1 MNVQHREYTKPLKS
15 ANAPEAA
22 HTPSMTCQLLK
33 IATVVTTITA
43 NDSDAT
49 HSTLH

>member
-1 MNVQHREYTKPLKS
+1 MRN
-15 ANAPEAA
+15 ANAPEAE

-49 HSTLH
+49 HSTLR

>member
-1 MNVQHREYTKPLKS
+1 MKA

-49 HSTLH
+49 HSTLR